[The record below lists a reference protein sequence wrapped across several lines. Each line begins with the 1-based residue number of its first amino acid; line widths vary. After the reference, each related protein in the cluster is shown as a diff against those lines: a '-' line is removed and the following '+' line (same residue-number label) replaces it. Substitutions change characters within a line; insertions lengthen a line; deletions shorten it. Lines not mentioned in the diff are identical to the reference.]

1 MQASEKP
8 RKMDRRTRYTRQAI
22 RDALLELMK
31 QKSFSKV
38 TVTEI
43 CKLAE
48 MNRGTF
54 YLHYLDLEDV
64 LDDILTEMMTETACV
79 LDHVLCPERPC
90 RGYPFCNKIQNNSQH
105 QILFLDESIT
115 EKLMGKIADLCKED
129 YVTYLMCHSLLT
141 FQEAEAVFYFQMNGC
156 LAINRQMLRNRCAD
170 WQKIQGT
177 IDGFIR
183 AGLEKYLIPDRE

>member
-1 MQASEKP
+1 MQASEKT

-22 RDALLELMK
+22 RNALLELMR

-38 TVTEI
+38 TVTEV

-54 YLHYLDLEDV
+54 YLHYLDLDDV
-64 LDDILTEMMTETACV
+64 LDDILTEMMAETVCT
-79 LDHVLCPERPC
+79 LDHVLCPDRPC
-90 RGYPFCNKIQNNSQH
+90 RGYPFCDRIQNSSQY

-115 EKLMGKIADLCKED
+115 ERLMKKISAFAKES
-129 YVTYLMCHSLLT
+129 YVTYLMSHSLLT
-141 FQEAEAVFYFQMNGC
+141 FPEAEAIFYFQMNGC
-156 LAINRQMLRNRCAD
+156 LAINRQMLRNQCTD
-170 WQKIQGT
+170 WHKVQET

-183 AGLEKYLIPDRE
+183 AGLERYLIPDRE